1 MGERK
6 LEEKKNLKVG
16 KKAEKVRQLGAR
28 WQIGKSSTVMRRGGE
43 G

>member
-1 MGERK
+1 MVERR
-6 LEEKKNLKVG
+6 LDEKKKVR
-16 KKAEKVRQLGAR
+16 KKAEKMMPMGAR